1 MTVLDIID
9 KIKDIEDIQR
19 ELQKIA
25 DFSQTSSSDETVLIG
40 AINALDDYIHELTHK
55 EVKEKNI

>member
-55 EVKEKNI
+55 EVKE